1 MNFWKSPVIGI
12 RSILKQLIALKA
24 RSNWLLKLQISFALH
39 FRATRVGFAPENL
52 TNRQW
57 LSVVCNL
64 FEKRYSSSQ
73 WSNFCGL
80 TTRSRVSP
88 QQIIFFTTV
97 LTPNKTIILVRDTLT
112 QAVLYEI
119 LSTTASWP
127 IRLPYY
133 CQFWYF

>member
-39 FRATRVGFAPENL
+39 FRAARVGFAPENL

-97 LTPNKTIILVRDTLT
+97 STPNKTIILVRDTLT
-112 QAVLYEI
+112 QAVSYEL

-127 IRLPYY
+127 IRLRYY